1 MFLSKQAPFH
11 YNWVYVNDMTSG
23 KYLKMETGC
32 QGNQVETFSPSPGFQ
47 AVGGEGLEVK
57 SITHELINHAFV
69 RESLCVCEL
78 LSRIRLFVTPWTV
91 ALRLLCP
98 WKSPGK
104 NTGMDCH
111 SLL

>member
-1 MFLSKQAPFH
+1 MGPGHQGHQSQ
-11 YNWVYVNDMTSG
+11 
-23 KYLKMETGC
+23 MEGWD
-32 QGNQVETFSPSPGFQ
+32 FSPSPGFQ